1 MERHRKI
8 TEFWNWLPGFRAVAE
23 TEHLPTAA
31 DRVHVTPAALSRTV
45 RLLEDALERPLFHRR
60 GRRLHLNDDGRVLLD
75 ATRQAMRLV
84 HDAAAALGGTALD
97 GPVKIA
103 TGGVSQ
109 VYTMRA
115 LLLARKAYPNMR
127 PAVLTPNAETAG
139 GQLLRGELDLVV
151 SSFVLGTEGLTTE
164 LLTHADN
171 AVYCGPSHPL
181 YGRESVSLEELQT
194 HPFTAPPPSV
204 GGQNNDGWPPEIP
217 REIQLTTDRMA
228 SGREICASTD
238 LLAVLPDA
246 FAAESPVPLHRMPVD
261 VIPKTPVVV
270 ARRNPTGADD
280 LTQRVVELLREV
292 CGTPPQ

>member
-60 GRRLHLNDDGRVLLD
+60 GRRLHLNDDGRVLLE

-97 GPVKIA
+97 GPVRIA
-103 TGGVSQ
+103 TGGVAQ

-115 LLLARKAYPNMR
+115 LLRAREEYPNMR
-127 PAVLTPNAETAG
+127 PVVLTPNAETAG

-151 SSFVLGTEGLTTE
+151 SSFVLHTEGLTTE

-171 AVYCGPSHPL
+171 AVYCGPSHAL
-181 YGRESVSLEELQT
+181 YGREDVDLDELVT
-194 HPFTAPPPSV
+194 FAFTAPPPAA
-204 GGQNNDGWPPEIP
+204 GGQSTDGWPSEVP
-217 REIQLTTDRMA
+217 RDVQLTTDRMA

-246 FAAESPVPLHRMPVD
+246 FAAESSVPLHRIAVEA
-261 VIPKTPVVV
+261 IPRTPVVV
-270 ARRNPTGADD
+270 TRRDPTGADD
-280 LTQRVVELLREV
+280 LTQRVVQLLRDV
-292 CGTPPQ
+292 CGT

>member
-84 HDAAAALGGTALD
+84 HDAAATLGGTSLD
-97 GPVKIA
+97 GAIKIA
-103 TGGVSQ
+103 TGGVAS

-115 LLLARKAYPNMR
+115 LLQARSLYPNMR
-127 PAVLTPNAETAG
+127 PVVLTPHAETAG
-139 GQLLRGELDLVV
+139 GQLLRGELDLVIA
-151 SSFVLGTEGLTTE
+151 SFVLHTDGVTTE
-164 LLTHADN
+164 LLTHAEN

-181 YGRESVSLEELQT
+181 FGRDAVSLDELLT
-194 HPFTAPPPSV
+194 YGFTAPPHGPAGEST
-204 GGQNNDGWPPEIP
+204 DGWPSELA
-217 REIQLTTDRMA
+217 RDVQMSTDRMA
-228 SGREICASTD
+228 SGREICATTD

-246 FAAESPVPLHRMPVD
+246 FAAESPVALHRIAVD
-261 VIPKTPVVV
+261 ALPRTPVVL
-270 ARRNPTGADD
+270 ARRDPTGADD
-280 LTQRVVELLREV
+280 LTERIVQLMREV
-292 CGTPPQ
+292 CQAVQ